1 MNPPSKPAT
10 PTKVDSL
17 SNSTKITVRWEKN
30 SVPSAE
36 LPGGRITHY
45 RLFMDDGLFGD
56 FQQVAYLSSSL
67 SQMTLYDLVPGRSYR
82 FKVVAGNFNQE
93 GDYSDSGLHFACTLP
108 SGLAAPLLTGLT
120 TTTMSLGWKP
130 PVETGGCPILGYYLM
145 RGDGFT
151 GAPSIEVNTVNDPA
165 VRNLPTL
172 RYADVQLLESDL
184 GLSYTF

>member
-1 MNPPSKPAT
+1 MIHDGGGCEDKDVEDDGHDEHDDDDDDDDDHDDADDDDGDDDDDDDAGVSGSDTSIKLCSKPAT

-67 SQMTLYDLVPGRSYR
+67 SQMTLYDLVPGRSYK

-108 SGLAAPLLTGLT
+108 SGLAAP
-120 TTTMSLGWKP
+120 
-130 PVETGGCPILGYYLM
+130 
-145 RGDGFT
+145 
-151 GAPSIEVNTVNDPA
+151 
-165 VRNLPTL
+165 
-172 RYADVQLLESDL
+172 
-184 GLSYTF
+184 